1 MLDILFY
8 DWSHHDLPCSRLHSK
23 DVVISEDS
31 RRSPSELQKHL
42 ALLSQTSFPIS
53 IVINT
58 LLCTTASRKLQVIM
72 SEVERASTTAV
83 STDVEKIATDSSKA
97 TDIGFRSRK
106 VDADDPDEAFR
117 LVAGEAVVVTPD
129 DEKKLLRKIDR
140 NLMPLLCIVYGLNY
154 LDKTTLSYASVMGI
168 RTDLH
173 LVGQDYSWIASVFYF
188 GYLFWEWPTNRL
200 LQRLPLAKYSAFNI
214 IMWGLTLCC
223 LAAVKNFGGAIA
235 VRIFLGAFEAAV
247 SPGFALFTSQWY
259 TKEEQGT
266 RVGWWFS
273 FNGWGQIVGGCVA
286 YGIAVGTEAHPILI
300 KSWQLVFLVTGFF
313 TVFMGVLFLYLMPD
327 SQMNARFLTQQER
340 LMAVE
345 RIRINQQGVGN
356 KHFKWYQCKEA
367 LTDPVIW
374 AFVSL
379 SAIGSIPNG
388 GVSNYF
394 SQLIVSFGFSENQSL
409 LLGAPGGAVQIIT
422 LLVAGHFGD
431 RFKNR
436 ILFGA
441 AGVVLA
447 ILGMFLI
454 LLLPLSN
461 SGGRLAGYYLYQ
473 SSSTGFV
480 AILGLISTNV
490 AGWTKKTTAA
500 AMYLIAYC
508 VGNIIGP
515 QVFQSTDAPQ
525 YRNANI
531 TIIVCMCLS
540 FCILIFINL
549 WYRRQNKVKAA
560 VRAGSSY
567 TKVEG
572 QEFLDLTDRENPEFI
587 YSL

>member
-1 MLDILFY
+1 M
-8 DWSHHDLPCSRLHSK
+8 S
-23 DVVISEDS
+23 DVEH
-31 RRSPSELQKHL
+31 PSAT
-42 ALLSQTSFPIS
+42 ALSG
-53 IVINT
+53 
-58 LLCTTASRKLQVIM
+58 
-72 SEVERASTTAV
+72 
-83 STDVEKIATDSSKA
+83 DVEKAARDSSQAA
-97 TDIGFRSRK
+97 TGISSPH
-106 VDADDPDEAFR
+106 VDNSDPDEALK
-117 LVAGEAVVVTPD
+117 LVAGEAVVLTPE
-129 DEKKLLRKIDR
+129 DEKRLLRKIDR
-140 NLMPLLCIVYGLNY
+140 NMMPLLCVVYGLNY

-200 LQRLPLAKYSAFNI
+200 LQRLPLAKYSAFNV

-223 LAAVKNFGGAIA
+223 LAAVKDFGGAMT
-235 VRIFLGAFEAAV
+235 VRFFLGAFEAAV

-259 TKEEQGT
+259 TKKEQGT
-266 RVGWWFS
+266 RVAWWFS
-273 FNGWGQIVGGCVA
+273 FNGWAQIVGGFVA

-300 KSWQLVFLVTGFF
+300 KSWQLIFLVTGFF
-313 TVFMGVLFLYLMPD
+313 TAFMGGLFLYFMPD
-327 SQMNARFLTQQER
+327 SQLNARFLTQRER
-340 LMAVE
+340 VMAVE

-367 LTDPVIW
+367 LTDPMIW
-374 AFVSL
+374 AFVL
-379 SAIGSIPNG
+379 FSAIASIPNG

-409 LLGAPGGAVQIIT
+409 LLGAPGGAIQIIT
-422 LLVAGHFGD
+422 LLIAGHCGD

-436 ILFGA
+436 IFFGA
-441 AGVVLA
+441 AGVLIAA
-447 ILGMFLI
+447 IGLLLI

-480 AILGLISTNV
+480 ALLGLISTNV

-500 AMYLIAYC
+500 AMYLVAYC

-531 TIIVCMCLS
+531 TILVCM
-540 FCILIFINL
+540 FVAFAILIFINI
-549 WYRRQNKVKAA
+549 WCRRQNKIKAT
-560 VRAGSSY
+560 VRASPGY
-567 TKVEG
+567 AKVDG

>member
-1 MLDILFY
+1 
-8 DWSHHDLPCSRLHSK
+8 
-23 DVVISEDS
+23 
-31 RRSPSELQKHL
+31 
-42 ALLSQTSFPIS
+42 
-53 IVINT
+53 
-58 LLCTTASRKLQVIM
+58 M
-72 SEVERASTTAV
+72 SEVERTSATASPALPG
-83 STDVEKIATDSSKA
+83 DVEKATGNSSRA
-97 TDIGFRSRK
+97 AGISSMRRH
-106 VDADDPDEAFR
+106 VDNNDPDDALK
-117 LVAGEAVVVTPD
+117 LVTGEAVVLTPE

-140 NLMPLLCIVYGLNY
+140 NMMPLLCIVYGLNY

-173 LVGQDYSWIASVFYF
+173 LIGQDYSWIASIFYF

-200 LQRLPLAKYSAFNI
+200 LQRLPLAKYSAFNV

-223 LAAVKNFGGAIA
+223 MAAVKNFGGAMA
-235 VRIFLGAFEAAV
+235 VRFFLGAFEAAV

-259 TKEEQGT
+259 TKKEQGT

-273 FNGWGQIVGGCVA
+273 FNGWAQIIGGCVA
-286 YGIAVGTEAHPILI
+286 YGIAVGTESHPILI
-300 KSWQLVFLVTGFF
+300 KSWQLLFLVTGFF
-313 TVFMGVLFLYLMPD
+313 TAFMGGLFLYLMPD
-327 SQMNARFLTQQER
+327 SQLNARFLTPQER
-340 LMAVE
+340 VMAVE

-367 LTDPVIW
+367 LTDPMIW
-374 AFVSL
+374 AFVLYSVI
-379 SAIGSIPNG
+379 SSIPNG

-394 SQLIVSFGFSENQSL
+394 SQLIVSFGFSENASL

-422 LLVAGHFGD
+422 LLICGHFGD

-441 AGVVLA
+441 AGVLLA
-447 ILGMFLI
+447 ALGLFLI
-454 LLLPLSN
+454 LLLPISN

-480 AILGLISTNV
+480 ALLGLISTNV

-531 TIIVCMCLS
+531 TILVCMCVA
-540 FCILIFINL
+540 FAILIFINA
-549 WYRRQNKVKAA
+549 WCRHQNKAKAV
-560 VRAGSSY
+560 VRASPGY
-567 TKVEG
+567 TRVDG

-587 YSL
+587 YTL